1 MADISVRIL
10 KGNRFH
16 PSGSDEEVFN
26 EKTIYIGVGRAKGTN
41 RDGDVPSGKLLPPL
55 GRKGWRRR

>member
-1 MADISVRIL
+1 M

-41 RDGDVPSGKLLPPL
+41 RDGDVPSGKLSPPL